1 MLSGWSSAL
10 CPDGSQAAARW
21 AAPCPVTK
29 STCFLPLT
37 FMPNPEGNLEL
48 GEDRQNHP
56 FISACGQRTAN
67 AVSGKFIFPSFI
79 WELIKDVY
87 SQGILWRL
95 CKSELAKKTCVDN
108 PVDFL
113 RFHFATVPWHC
124 HWSLGSASN
133 FLIQK
138 VLFLKCGVN
147 HIANSIL
154 YPSILSSLSG
164 RNVLYCSQMMM
175 GKCFVI
181 VLRIGK

>member
-1 MLSGWSSAL
+1 MIDPPRCRWNGRASGVIDSVLSGWSSAL

-95 CKSELAKKTCVDN
+95 CRSELAKK
-108 PVDFL
+108 PVLITLWISSGFIL
-113 RFHFATVPWHC
+113 QQCLGTVTE
-124 HWSLGSASN
+124 
-133 FLIQK
+133 
-138 VLFLKCGVN
+138 V
-147 HIANSIL
+147 
-154 YPSILSSLSG
+154 
-164 RNVLYCSQMMM
+164 
-175 GKCFVI
+175 
-181 VLRIGK
+181 